1 MNNLKRSLLFGI
13 TILVIVAVIIWEYYI
28 QQWEAAQPDNGMSV
42 MRVDLFVIY
51 PLVITLVALSLYQLF
66 RKK

>member
-1 MNNLKRSLLFGI
+1 MNNLKRSL
-13 TILVIVAVIIWEYYI
+13 EYYI

>member
-13 TILVIVAVIIWEYYI
+13 TILVIVAAIIWEYYI

>member
-1 MNNLKRSLLFGI
+1 MNNLKRNLLFGI
-13 TILVIVAVIIWEYYI
+13 TIFVIIAVFVWEYYI
-28 QQWEAAQPDNGMSV
+28 QQWKALQPDDGLSV

-51 PLVITLVALSLYQLF
+51 PLVITLIALSLYQLF